1 MRDGIRIT
9 SLGRPHDFCGHVGG
23 HVSRAR
29 PGGSP
34 GADPPEEID
43 HFPTRH
49 PMRCGEIASPTPVAA
64 LGQPII
70 RMFTIFCFSLYV
82 SFFCFLSILLFMIQI

>member
-9 SLGRPHDFCGHVGG
+9 SLGRLHGFCGHAGG

-34 GADPPEEID
+34 GADPPKEID
-43 HFPTRH
+43 HFPIRH
-49 PMRCGEIASPTPVAA
+49 PMRCGELAPHTPVAA

-70 RMFTIFCFSLYV
+70 RMFTIFVSPFMFIFYV
-82 SFFCFLSILLFMIQI
+82 FFLFYFL

>member
-9 SLGRPHDFCGHVGG
+9 SLDRPRGFYGHAGG

-34 GADPPEEID
+34 GADPSKEID
-43 HFPTRH
+43 HFPIRH
-49 PMRCGEIASPTPVAA
+49 PMRCGGLAPHTPVAA

-70 RMFTIFCFSLYV
+70 RMFTVFCFSFYV
-82 SFFCFLSILLFMIQI
+82 SFYVFFLFYVL